1 MLQETNISAEPL
13 LSPEVEAMRMA
24 CAAGLTGG
32 NLALALLEQSEDCI
46 KLLTLQGELDYMNCG
61 GLRAME
67 ISDFGEVKGQP
78 WWSLW
83 PQEHRDLVRESFN
96 RAVSGHERHFTADCP
111 TAAGTPRRW
120 SVHLKP
126 LVAPA
131 GPVVAVLCT
140 SRDITGIAQLAA

>member
-1 MLQETNISAEPL
+1 
-13 LSPEVEAMRMA
+13 MRMA

-61 GLRAME
+61 GMRAME

-83 PQEHRDLVRESFN
+83 PAEHRALVRENFS
-96 RAVSGHERHFTADCP
+96 RAASGHERHFIADCP
-111 TAAGTPRRW
+111 TAAGSPRRW

-140 SRDITGIAQLAA
+140 SRDITGSTQLAA